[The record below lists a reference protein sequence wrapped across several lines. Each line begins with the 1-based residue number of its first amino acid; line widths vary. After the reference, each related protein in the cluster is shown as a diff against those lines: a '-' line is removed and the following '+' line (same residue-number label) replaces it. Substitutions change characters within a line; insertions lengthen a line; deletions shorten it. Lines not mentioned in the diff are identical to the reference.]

1 MNFDINW
8 LATVLTGIAAFMLG
22 SLWYSS
28 RLFGNPWMRAMG
40 LTLNDIKDSGKPM
53 GPALLASLAS
63 SLLMCLVMAILLKSL
78 GTNDWQYGVG
88 LGALVYVGFN
98 GASFFRL
105 IFWEDRPIT
114 LFLISGGYDLCCF
127 MLAGGL
133 LVLWK

>member
-8 LATVLTGIAAFMLG
+8 LAAIVSGIAAFMLG
-22 SLWYSS
+22 SVWYSS
-28 RLFGNPWMRAMG
+28 RLFGKPWMRAMG
-40 LTLNDIKDSGKPM
+40 ITLNDIKDSEKPM

-63 SLLMCLVMAILLKSL
+63 SLAMCVVMAVLLKSL
-78 GTNDWQYGVG
+78 GVDGWHYGVG
-88 LGALVYVGFN
+88 LGALLYFGFN

-105 IFWEDRPIT
+105 IFWEDRPVA

>member
-1 MNFDINW
+1 MNLDINW

-28 RLFGNPWMRAMG
+28 RLFGKPWMRAMG
-40 LTLNDIKDSGKPM
+40 LTLNDIKDSEKPM

-114 LFLISGGYDLCCF
+114 LILISGGYDLCCF